1 LLHTPPRVALPRAC
15 FPPKKP
21 CSMSSKFGVDTGGRG
36 GRGKKRKLELQQAR
50 VARALAIERPTFLP
64 QSKVYTAL
72 CDFEHQVDMVLAA
85 KMAQVNE
92 ALKRVDR
99 VTRTLRVYVF
109 NTFSKERSAGVVKTG
124 VNDGDGVGEK
134 TDVEPASW

>member
-1 LLHTPPRVALPRAC
+1 
-15 FPPKKP
+15 
-21 CSMSSKFGVDTGGRG
+21 MSSKFGVDTGGRG

-124 VNDGDGVGEK
+124 VNDGDGDGEK
-134 TDVEPASW
+134 TDVEPARW